1 MKQKI
6 ILSMLALLMPMGL
19 LAADMVTI
27 GSVTYDNSGGTGRV
41 VSCSTDATG
50 DLTIESSVT
59 IGGTTYAVTKIANNA
74 FKNCSSLSSIV
85 LPDGII
91 SIGWVAFFGCSSLT
105 SINLPNSI
113 TSIAFEAFSGCSA
126 LTSMVLPNS
135 VVSIEDEAFYGCSS
149 LASITL
155 PTSSITTIGNYAF
168 YGCSALTSIDLP
180 NSITSI
186 GNNAFEGCSSLTS
199 IDLPNSITSI
209 KNATFW
215 GCSALTSITLP
226 SSITGIGQDAFVECS
241 SLESITLPDGITTI
255 NYRVFSGCS
264 SLTSV
269 VLPTSITSIQEQAFD
284 NCSAL
289 TSINMPD
296 EITSIK
302 RDAFQGCS
310 SLVSIDLPNNI
321 VSIEERAFYGCS
333 ALTSVVIPASVT
345 FIGGNAFYTYP
356 SSLQEVYFLSDNTP
370 TLKDVSATDTEKKSV
385 LNPSATTKIYVKA
398 SSVDAYKTAF
408 GTELAGYITDKI
420 PYASTLTYST
430 FSREFDVDF
439 SDCAGAKVMTVT
451 GNDAATKTLTY
462 NTLADG
468 YVPAGEGVL
477 VVNTENASDLWY
489 RIGER
494 TGVSV
499 GTNLLKGVTE
509 ATTIHPVDGDNTNYV
524 LKDGV
529 FRTFTNAGLLSAH
542 KAYLSLPTN
551 AASQYT
557 IDLEG
562 TTGISSVIQQKEKQ
576 SVYNLNGQRVSQ
588 PTKGLYII
596 NGKKVVI
603 K

>member
-19 LAADMVTI
+19 FAADEVTI

-41 VSCSTDATG
+41 VSCSTDVTEAI
-50 DLTIESSVT
+50 TIESSVT
-59 IGGTTYAVTKIANNA
+59 INGTTYPVTQIKYSA
-74 FKNCSSLSSIV
+74 FKNCSSLPSVTLPESITTIGFSAFQNCSALTSIYLPEGITSIENYVFEGCSSLSSIT
-85 LPDGII
+85 LPTGVT
-91 SIGWVAFFGCSSLT
+91 SIGKSAFRECSSLT
-105 SINLPNSI
+105 SITLPGGI
-113 TSIAFEAFSGCSA
+113 TSIE
-126 LTSMVLPNS
+126 NS
-135 VVSIEDEAFYGCSS
+135 VFNNCFS
-149 LASITL
+149 LS
-155 PTSSITTIGNYAF
+155 
-168 YGCSALTSIDLP
+168 
-180 NSITSI
+180 
-186 GNNAFEGCSSLTS
+186 
-199 IDLPNSITSI
+199 
-209 KNATFW
+209 
-215 GCSALTSITLP
+215 
-226 SSITGIGQDAFVECS
+226 
-241 SLESITLPDGITTI
+241 SITLPDGITSI
-255 NYRVFSGCS
+255 GDFAFHGCS
-264 SLTSV
+264 ALSSIT
-269 VLPTSITSIQEQAFD
+269 LPRGITSIGKYAFTG
-284 NCSAL
+284 CTAL
-289 TSINMPD
+289 TSINLP
-296 EITSIK
+296 EGITSIG
-302 RDAFQGCS
+302 DNAFLNCY
-310 SLVSIDLPNNI
+310 LVSVIIPSSTTYIGN
-321 VSIEERAFYGCS
+321 SAFYDTYNTLREIYLLPDIAPTLIS
-333 ALTSVVIPASVT
+333 DTATDAEKKYVFSSSVSSVT
-345 FIGGNAFYTYP
+345 HGTA
-356 SSLQEVYFLSDNTP
+356 
-370 TLKDVSATDTEKKSV
+370 
-385 LNPSATTKIYVKA
+385 KIYVKA
-398 SSVDAYKTAF
+398 SSLDAYKTAF

-494 TGVSV
+494 SGVSV

-509 ATTIHPVDGDNTNYV
+509 ATTIHPTEGGYTNYV
-524 LKDGV
+524 LKSGV

-542 KAYLSLPTN
+542 KAYLSLPTS
-551 AASQYT
+551 AASQYA